1 MSINKRRVL
10 FYSSVKNMESFQTQ
24 KFYQIDLEILRNI
37 GFDVIL
43 TNKTLIFFS
52 FWKYDLSFIYF
63 YRKGLL
69 VAIISKIFNKKV
81 YFTGGIDDLNRGT
94 TYLKKYL
101 TQKYFF
107 KFCNLFSDR
116 SILVSKS
123 DQQNVSE
130 IYSNNLPKNIE
141 LSFHTINTDSFFL
154 SDLSL
159 KESIFTTIV
168 WMESKENVIRKG
180 VDNALFLFKKI
191 TEKESFS
198 NSRFYIIGKTGA
210 GTEYLKELCVDLNIL
225 DKVIFTGIIDE
236 SEKIN
241 YLKISKYYFQLS
253 IFEGFGI
260 AALEALAAKNIV
272 IHSARGGLKDTIKN
286 FGVIVDLEKPLKTQF
301 DYLYSQL
308 SSFNNDILIS
318 AYEDINKCYS
328 ISTRKKYFINTF
340 L

>member
-1 MSINKRRVL
+1 
-10 FYSSVKNMESFQTQ
+10 
-24 KFYQIDLEILRNI
+24 
-37 GFDVIL
+37 
-43 TNKTLIFFS
+43 
-52 FWKYDLSFIYF
+52 
-63 YRKGLL
+63 
-69 VAIISKIFNKKV
+69 
-81 YFTGGIDDLNRGT
+81 
-94 TYLKKYL
+94 
-101 TQKYFF
+101 
-107 KFCNLFSDR
+107 
-116 SILVSKS
+116 
-123 DQQNVSE
+123 
-130 IYSNNLPKNIE
+130 
-141 LSFHTINTDSFFL
+141 
-154 SDLSL
+154 
-159 KESIFTTIV
+159 
-168 WMESKENVIRKG
+168 MESKENVIRKG